1 MLRVYKFQ
9 KGGVKAGSLN
19 DLGSTSK
26 CWAECINPTKNELKD
41 ISEKAK
47 IQLNELKNVLD
58 EEERPKVSDLENYS
72 LIIVRTPFIEHDE
85 IITTP
90 VSIFISKN
98 KNNVITITLKEVKSI
113 NKVKQLIASKKI
125 DIYEKGI
132 SFFTYRLLDEVLGA
146 YFSILDTL
154 EEKIDYIEDKVIEKP
169 DKLTVEHIFSV
180 KKTLIFFH
188 RALTANREV
197 ISSIEKEYVANIDKK
212 NIKRFRA
219 LYNDVTQLIDMEGT
233 YRDVLTGILEIYIS
247 SISNNLNQV
256 MKTVT
261 IVASFVL
268 IPTLI
273 SGIYGMNFSKASP
286 YNMPELYWQ
295 YGYIFALGLMLTSII
310 GTYIFFKKKG
320 WL

>member
-9 KGGVKAGSLN
+9 KGGVKSGSLN
-19 DLGSTSK
+19 DLGSASK
-26 CWAECINPTKNELKD
+26 CWAECINPTKTELKN

-47 IQLNELKNVLD
+47 IPLNDLKNVLD

-72 LIIVRTPFIEHDE
+72 LIIVRAPWIEHDE
-85 IITTP
+85 ILTTP

-132 SFFTYRLLDEVLGA
+132 SFFTYRLLDEVLDA
-146 YFSILDTL
+146 YFSILDAL
-154 EEKIDYIEDKVIEKP
+154 EEKIDYIEDRVVETP

-197 ISSIEKEYVANIDKK
+197 ISSIEKEYVVNIDKK

-219 LYNDVTQLIDMEGT
+219 LYNDVTQLIDMVGT
-233 YRDVLTGILEIYIS
+233 YRDILTGTLDIYLS
-247 SISNNLNQV
+247 SVSNNLNQV
-256 MKTVT
+256 MKTLT

-273 SGIYGMNFSKASP
+273 SGIYGMNFINNSP
-286 YNMPELYWQ
+286 YNLPELYWK
-295 YGYIFALGLMLTSII
+295 YGYFFALGLMLLSMI
-310 GTYIFFKKKG
+310 GTYIFFKRKG